1 MMSKS
6 VRRQA
11 GVLLLLLFCLPLL
24 LRAQLSK
31 QDEETAKGMIAGTLY
46 LRLDVPLK
54 SVLGGFGYGPEAL
67 LEVSPA
73 GHDAAR
79 KLGMPIDS
87 KKEKLNWAFY
97 PNYPVHS
104 GKLSLKG
111 DAVTVSTEGV
121 KPNQYEIMIDFIHIN
136 TLDDFT
142 KAFNQTFSKVPLQDE
157 HPEWPADVRSAIAEH
172 KLVVGMTKEQAFD
185 VVGTPLDIKTDV
197 VNGSRVEIW
206 HPRQEKGRML
216 SRAHRGDGENLGSTG
231 FPVQLKFVDG
241 KLQSIG

>member
-6 VRRQA
+6 VRWQA
-11 GVLLLLLFCLPLL
+11 GVLLLLLLCLPLA

-31 QDEETAKGMIAGTLY
+31 EDQEAAKKMIAGSFY

-54 SVLGGFGYGPEAL
+54 SVLGSFGYGPEAL
-67 LEVSPA
+67 LEVSPT
-73 GHDAAR
+73 GHDTAR
-79 KLGMPIDS
+79 KMGMPINS

-104 GKLSLKG
+104 GKLSFKG
-111 DAVTVSTEGV
+111 DTVTVWTEGD

-157 HPEWPADVRSAIAEH
+157 HSEWTPEVRNAIAEH
-172 KLVVGMTKEQAFD
+172 RLVVGMTKEQAFD
-185 VVGTPLDIKTDV
+185 VVGTPVDSKSERI
-197 VNGSRVEIW
+197 NGALVETW
-206 HPRQEKGRML
+206 HTRQEKGRML
-216 SRAHRGDGENLGSTG
+216 SRAHRGDGQDLGSTG
-231 FPVQLKFVDG
+231 FPVLLKFVDG
-241 KLQSIG
+241 KLQVIG